1 VVRSRTCAI
10 YHMVYMNQP
19 QDSTFSLSLSLSL
32 THTHTHIHTP
42 TYTRKQTQVARGTLD
57 TNVGALLVSRLLEEE
72 DTDEDMEDEKGCG
85 KRQGPEDW
93 AEAEGVVKD
102 EGVVNDLRVKGLGL
116 RDEEVVNDLVRDCVA
131 MQQDQGQELS
141 NN

>member
-1 VVRSRTCAI
+1 
-10 YHMVYMNQP
+10 
-19 QDSTFSLSLSLSL
+19 
-32 THTHTHIHTP
+32 
-42 TYTRKQTQVARGTLD
+42 
-57 TNVGALLVSRLLEEE
+57 VGALLVSRLLEEE